1 MSSRSNGI
9 AGEDDAR
16 AFLTNAGSERIESN
30 YRGRFGEIDIIAR
43 DGEYTVFIEVKRR
56 TGTRFGLPREAV
68 TASKQKKIILTATEY
83 AAKRGLLDSPLRFDV
98 VEVLPG
104 TVNVI
109 KGAFTA

>member
-1 MSSRSNGI
+1 MSSRSKGI

-16 AFLTNAGSERIESN
+16 AFLTNAGYEIIESN

-43 DGEYTVFIEVKRR
+43 DGEYTAFIEVKRR